1 VEILLTIILSLFV
14 LKIVINMDK
23 ENINWNQ
30 VRIDASINIMNA
42 ILSSSIMVFIFQFIF
57 KRQIA
62 DIAVSYADKLIEE
75 LKK

>member
-1 VEILLTIILSLFV
+1 MED
-14 LKIVINMDK
+14 N
-23 ENINWNQ
+23 NIDWNQ

-75 LKK
+75 LKKKPNW

>member
-1 VEILLTIILSLFV
+1 MV
-14 LKIVINMDK
+14 DK
-23 ENINWNQ
+23 STVNWQQ

-57 KRQIA
+57 KRQLA

-75 LKK
+75 LKKE

>member
-1 VEILLTIILSLFV
+1 MNTDS
-14 LKIVINMDK
+14 
-23 ENINWNQ
+23 INWTQ

-42 ILSSSIMVFIFQFIF
+42 ILSNSIMVFIFQFIF

>member
-1 VEILLTIILSLFV
+1 
-14 LKIVINMDK
+14 MDK
-23 ENINWNQ
+23 SNINWEQ
-30 VRIDASINIMNA
+30 VRVDASINIMNA

-62 DIAVSYADKLIEE
+62 DIAVDYADKLIEE

>member
-1 VEILLTIILSLFV
+1 
-14 LKIVINMDK
+14 MDK
-23 ENINWNQ
+23 ENINWQQ

-75 LKK
+75 LKKK

>member
-1 VEILLTIILSLFV
+1 MS
-14 LKIVINMDK
+14 NSD
-23 ENINWNQ
+23 INWEQ

-57 KRQIA
+57 KKQIS

>member
-1 VEILLTIILSLFV
+1 MRNS
-14 LKIVINMDK
+14 
-23 ENINWNQ
+23 NINWEQ